1 MLTYCKK
8 WYIMSFIA
16 EKRYL
21 YFPNLSSCCYCCNS
35 TAGCGV
41 LEPNWAADA
50 TYVGNEIDHNGNS
63 AEKFEKSGA

>member
-1 MLTYCKK
+1 
-8 WYIMSFIA
+8 MSFIA

-50 TYVGNEIDHNGNS
+50 TYVGVEIDHNGNS
-63 AEKFEKSGA
+63 ADKFEKSGA